1 MNKHVH
7 PFIIPAKPDVQAEPV
22 SIVLSDDG
30 LIHECNSVCESLFGY
45 PQEELLGQH
54 ISLLFPNLESVPLVR
69 SSEVNPRLKYL
80 SHCAIPFLSIQR
92 NGKRFASELFFNYLN
107 NHNGRLRLIA
117 RKIENVKTDFLANSQ
132 PLLQAC

>member
-1 MNKHVH
+1 MNKQVY
-7 PFIIPAKPDVQAEPV
+7 PSMITPQPNVQDEPI
-22 SIVLSDDG
+22 SIALSDDG
-30 LIHECNSVCESLFGY
+30 LIHECNSVCTSLFGY
-45 PQEELLGQH
+45 PPEELLGQH
-54 ISLLFPNLESVPLVR
+54 ISLLFPNLENVPLVS

-107 NHNGRLRLIA
+107 SQNGGLRLIA
-117 RKIENVKTDFLANSQ
+117 RKLENVKTDFLANSQ

>member
-1 MNKHVH
+1 MNKQVYSTV
-7 PFIIPAKPDVQAEPV
+7 IPSKPDTQDEPV
-22 SIVLSDDG
+22 SIALSEDG
-30 LIHECNSVCESLFGY
+30 LIHECNSVCESIFGY

-80 SHCAIPFLSIQR
+80 SHCAIPFLSIKR

-107 NHNGRLRLIA
+107 SQNGGLRLIA
-117 RKIENVKTDFLANSQ
+117 RKLENVKLDFLANSQ
-132 PLLQAC
+132 ALLQAF